1 MFTKRLYKVQ
11 AEWFA
16 EQEGLEVNKTME
28 AFAHD
33 SVHAVL
39 ELGVT
44 LEEEELVLNV
54 QQSLLGYEV
63 SSHMVNKVT
72 DTLAKLINQDI
83 ELFMELQTFIESV
96 FA

>member
-1 MFTKRLYKVQ
+1 MFTKRLYKKQ
-11 AEWFA
+11 AVWFA
-16 EQEGLEVNKTME
+16 GQEGLEMNKTME

-39 ELGVT
+39 GLGVT

-54 QQSLLGYEV
+54 QQSLIGKEI